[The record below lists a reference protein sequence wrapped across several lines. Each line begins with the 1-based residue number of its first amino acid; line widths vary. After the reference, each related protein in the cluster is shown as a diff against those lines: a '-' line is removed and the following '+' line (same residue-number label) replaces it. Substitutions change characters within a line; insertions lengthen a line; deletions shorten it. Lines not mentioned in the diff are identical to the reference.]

1 MMEHVKD
8 KVQLKGSKG
17 ERLIRR
23 QLETAR
29 DELHDEAT
37 LCIFRLK
44 SLKEGQARSLLTQA
58 ARHHTA
64 QVPSEYDYFVR
75 NRSAIVH
82 LVSLMLCFLKFA

>member
-1 MMEHVKD
+1 MMKD
-8 KVQLKGSKG
+8 KVHLKGGKG
-17 ERLIRR
+17 ERLVRR

-29 DELHDEAT
+29 DELQDKAT

-64 QVPSEYDYFVR
+64 QVIR
-75 NRSAIVH
+75 
-82 LVSLMLCFLKFA
+82 LLSLCDLQLLN

>member
-1 MMEHVKD
+1 MLMEHVKD
-8 KVQLKGSKG
+8 KVQVKGTKE

-29 DELHDEAT
+29 DELQDEAT

-44 SLKEGQARSLLTQA
+44 SLKEGQDRSLLTQA

-64 QVPSEYDYFVR
+64 QVPSE
-75 NRSAIVH
+75 
-82 LVSLMLCFLKFA
+82 

>member
-1 MMEHVKD
+1 MVMEHVKD
-8 KVQLKGSKG
+8 KVHLKGSKG

-29 DELHDEAT
+29 DELQDEAT

-64 QVPSEYDYFVR
+64 QVP
-75 NRSAIVH
+75 
-82 LVSLMLCFLKFA
+82 